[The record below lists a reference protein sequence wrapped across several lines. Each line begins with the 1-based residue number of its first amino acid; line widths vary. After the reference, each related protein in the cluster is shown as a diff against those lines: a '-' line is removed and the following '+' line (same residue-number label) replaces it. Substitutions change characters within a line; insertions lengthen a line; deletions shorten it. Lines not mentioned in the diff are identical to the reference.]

1 MEQPATS
8 RALSKEEQTLI
19 TRLAVTAGQMM
30 QEHGAESRLIEQAVT
45 RIGTGLGCESIE
57 VAISADAI
65 VLTSLYR
72 GHCITT
78 TRKIRDKGIN
88 MQVVCEVLRVC
99 VLVDKQLL
107 STQDVQ
113 IRLTRIKPFHYNRWL
128 VVFLIGLSC
137 ASFSH
142 LFGADW
148 PGFAITFVA
157 AACAMF
163 VRQEFAKR
171 HHSVLINFGCSA
183 FVATV
188 VASSAAL
195 TGWSRT
201 PDLVMA
207 ASVLL
212 LVPGFP
218 LINAVLDLVKGHVN
232 MGIARWSFASLLTLS
247 IAIGIILAMAVTG
260 VWGWL

>member
-1 MEQPATS
+1 MGQPITS
-8 RALSKEEQTLI
+8 RALCHEEQALI
-19 TRLAVTAGQMM
+19 TRMAITAGQMM
-30 QEHGAESRLIEQAVT
+30 QEHGAESRLIEQAMT
-45 RIGTGLGCESIE
+45 RIGVGLGCESIE
-57 VAISADAI
+57 MAISADAI
-65 VLTSLYR
+65 VLTSLHHGR
-72 GHCITT
+72 CITT

-88 MQVVCEVLRVC
+88 MQVVCDVLRVC
-99 VLVDKQLL
+99 VMVDKQLL
-107 STQDVQ
+107 NALDVRLRLAR
-113 IRLTRIKPFHYNRWL
+113 IRPFHYNRWL

-148 PGFAITFVA
+148 PGFGITFVA
-157 AACAMF
+157 AASAMF
-163 VRQEFAKR
+163 LRQEFAKR

-183 FVATV
+183 FVATTI
-188 VASSAAL
+188 ASGAAL
-195 TGWSRT
+195 TGWSGT

-232 MGIARWSFASLLTLS
+232 MGIARWSFASLLVMS
-247 IAIGIILAMAVTG
+247 IAIGIILAMSVTG